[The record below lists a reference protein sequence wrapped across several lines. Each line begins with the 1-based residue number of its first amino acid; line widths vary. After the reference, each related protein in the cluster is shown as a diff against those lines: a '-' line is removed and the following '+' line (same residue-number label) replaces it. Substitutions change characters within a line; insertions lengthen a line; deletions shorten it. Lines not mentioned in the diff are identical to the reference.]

1 MELCNIEIDNLFVS
15 NVNVRK
21 TLTSEEDETG
31 IYDLANDINANG
43 LINPITVRLNGEK
56 YEIIAGQRRF
66 LAMKQLNKTHIPC
79 NVLNIDTQKAE
90 EISLVENVQR
100 NQMTTCDKVRS
111 YSKLYDVY
119 NKDIDKVI
127 SAIHISKQTI
137 QKYLKLRDLPEEVLN
152 LLDTNS
158 ENKISIDVAIEL
170 TKLLPNEIN
179 TLEVLNKI
187 TTLTNAQKIDA
198 IKQFKQHGN
207 NDINIL
213 DDIKDNVVICSNN
226 ISLAP
231 SFPYVID
238 NVSNKYIRIP
248 DNMFDEIINLIKIK
262 TNGNLCYC

>member
-1 MELCNIEIDNLFVS
+1 MDICEIAIDKLFVS

-31 IYDLANDINANG
+31 ISDLANDINTNS
-43 LINPITVRLNGEK
+43 LINPITARLNGDK
-56 YEIIAGQRRF
+56 YEIIAGQRRY

-137 QKYLKLRDLPEEVLN
+137 QKYLKMRDLPEEVLN

-158 ENKISIDVAIEL
+158 ENKISIDVAVEL
-170 TKLLPNEIN
+170 TKLSADVN
-179 TLEVLNKI
+179 TLDVLNKL
-187 TTLTNAQKIDA
+187 TSLTNGQKIDA
-198 IKQFKQHGN
+198 IKQFKQQGN
-207 NDINIL
+207 NDIDIL
-213 DDIKDNVVICSNN
+213 DDIKDNVVLHSNN

-238 NVSNKYIRIP
+238 IVSNKNIRIP
-248 DNMFDEIINLIKIK
+248 DNMFDEIVNLIKIK
-262 TNGNLCYC
+262 TNGNVSYC

>member
-1 MELCNIEIDNLFVS
+1 MEICEIAIDKLFVS

-31 IYDLANDINANG
+31 ISDLANDINTNS
-43 LINPITVRLNGEK
+43 LINPITVRLNGDN
-56 YEIIAGQRRF
+56 YEIIAGQRRY

-119 NKDIDKVI
+119 NKDVDKVI

-137 QKYLKLRDLPEEVLN
+137 QKYLKMRDLPEEVLN

-170 TKLLPNEIN
+170 TKLSADVN
-179 TLEVLNKI
+179 TVDVLNKL
-187 TTLTNAQKIDA
+187 TSLTNGQKIDA
-198 IKQFKQHGN
+198 IKQFKLHGD
-207 NDINIL
+207 NDIDNL
-213 DDIKDNVVICSNN
+213 DDIKDNVVLHSNN

-231 SFPYVID
+231 AFPYVFD
-238 NVSNKYIRIP
+238 SLSNKNIRIP
-248 DNMFDEIINLIKIK
+248 NNLFDEIVNLIKIK
-262 TNGNLCYC
+262 TNGNLFYC

>member
-1 MELCNIEIDNLFVS
+1 MNICEIGIDKLFVS

-31 IYDLANDINANG
+31 IYDLANDINTNS
-43 LINPITVRLNGEK
+43 LINPITVRLNGDK
-56 YEIIAGQRRF
+56 YEIIAGQRRY

-79 NVLNIDTQKAE
+79 NILDIDTQKAE

-111 YSKLYDVY
+111 YSQLYDVY

-137 QKYLKLRDLPEEVLN
+137 QKYLKLRELPEEVLN

-170 TKLLPNEIN
+170 TKLSVDVN
-179 TLEVLNKI
+179 TLDVLKKL
-187 TTLTNAQKIDA
+187 TSLTNGQKIDA
-198 IKQFKQHGN
+198 IKQFKQQGN
-207 NDINIL
+207 NDIDIL
-213 DDIKDNVVICSNN
+213 DDIKDNVVLHSNN
-226 ISLAP
+226 ISLEP

-238 NVSNKYIRIP
+238 IVSNTKIRIP
-248 DNMFDEIINLIKIK
+248 DNMFDEIVNLIKIK
-262 TNGNLCYC
+262 TNGNVSYC

>member
-1 MELCNIEIDNLFVS
+1 MDICEIDIDKLFVS

-31 IYDLANDINANG
+31 ISDLANDINTNS
-43 LINPITVRLNGEK
+43 LINPITVRLNGDK
-56 YEIIAGQRRF
+56 YEIIAGQRRY

-79 NVLNIDTQKAE
+79 NVLNIGSQKAE

-137 QKYLKLRDLPEEVLN
+137 QKYLKMRDLPEEVLN

-170 TKLLPNEIN
+170 TKLSADVN
-179 TLEVLNKI
+179 TLDVLNKL
-187 TTLTNAQKIDA
+187 TSLTNGQKIDA
-198 IKQFKQHGN
+198 IKQFKQQGN
-207 NDINIL
+207 NDIDIL
-213 DDIKDNVVICSNN
+213 DDIKDNVVLHSNN

-231 SFPYVID
+231 SFPYVFD
-238 NVSNKYIRIP
+238 NSTKKNIRIP
-248 DNMFDEIINLIKIK
+248 DNMFDEIVNLIKNK
-262 TNGNLCYC
+262 TDGNMCYC